1 MSNANFINVHSLT
14 GRRGVRKGLRVVE
27 IYRGL
32 GRAWVPVAGAT
43 FAHFEA
49 FSEFTS
55 STETVELVKGSWVLP
70 AGGWVLPEGGT
81 IVSYD
86 RGETTRRTLPA
97 GSTVTKLS
105 GGSAHCA
112 ATVAV
117 VRGDYDYS
125 QHL

>member
-1 MSNANFINVHSLT
+1 MASNTNYINTYSLT
-14 GRRGVRKGLRVVE
+14 GRRGVRKDQKVVE

-32 GRAWVPVAGAT
+32 GRAWAPVKGAT

-55 STETVELVKGSWVLP
+55 STVKVEL
-70 AGGWVLPEGGT
+70 AGGGWLLPEGGT

-86 RGETTRRTLPA
+86 RGVATRRTLPA
-97 GSTVTKLS
+97 GSTVTQLT

-117 VRGDYDYS
+117 VRSGYDYS